1 MCRDAD
7 LRRDKAMRKRYK
19 IPLGTKVEIISGC
32 SDNGRIGT
40 LGAKETGGLDAH
52 NVYFSKA
59 EFDFNTF
66 MDDEIVP
73 VQNIITIADLE
84 YETLKQVF
92 DHNYIYETDRIIVKQ
107 KRFVEVQIETALEK
121 YSALLAK
128 IYSKDADFGEEGI
141 CLDNRGKILGLL
153 QAMLGDNY
161 NNHDNKIAT
170 AIEEAIMHEQWQIEG
185 FRKHLTW
192 NGKDKKPLR
201 YFNAE
206 AKIETIFI

>member
-1 MCRDAD
+1 M
-7 LRRDKAMRKRYK
+7 KQKYK
-19 IPLGTKVEIISGC
+19 IPLGTKVEIVSKC
-32 SDNGRIGT
+32 SYNGRIGK

-52 NVYFSKA
+52 NVYFSNA

-73 VQNIITIADLE
+73 VQNILTIADLE
-84 YETLKQVF
+84 YETLCKVF
-92 DHNYIYETDRIIVKQ
+92 EHNYIYDTDRIIVKQ
-107 KRFVEVQIETALEK
+107 KKFAEAQIEATLEQ

-141 CLDNRGKILGLL
+141 CLDNRGKVLDLL

-192 NGKDKKPLR
+192 NGKDKKSLR
-201 YFNAE
+201 YFNPE